1 MNIAANFDPR
11 KSTKLIGLEKSFI
24 FFKKLLLS
32 DKLPN
37 VTLFTGDQ
45 GIGKNTLINHLIY
58 FYFNK
63 NNYNDE
69 EYHFE
74 DKIFIQKYLDNLI
87 QNIIYLDGDNSKY
100 TKIEEIRN
108 LKRLL
113 LKSNINN
120 LKRFVILDNVEKIN
134 INSLNALLKL
144 IEEPGDHN
152 NFILINNKTSPLIDT
167 IKSRCIEFKIIINQN
182 NRNKIIK
189 FLMDYHKQKSVFD
202 ENLIFV
208 SPGNFLKFNYI
219 FEKNKIDDNN
229 EFLSTLN
236 KLINLFKKEK
246 ENIYRDLITY
256 FTEYH
261 FKKISLQKPYDF
273 EDISIKRSVVLS
285 NINDFFFYNL
295 NQNTLLNSLE
305 RKLINE

>member
-285 NINDFFFYNL
+285 NINDFFLYNL

>member
-1 MNIAANFDPR
+1 MNIASNFDP
-11 KSTKLIGLEKSFI
+11 KKTTKLIGLEKSFN
-24 FFKKLLLS
+24 FFKKLLLL

-45 GIGKNTLINHLIY
+45 GIGKNTLINHLVY

-63 NNYNDE
+63 DNYNDE

-74 DKIFIQKYLDNLI
+74 DKIFIKKYLDNLI

-108 LKRLL
+108 LKKLL

-120 LKRFVILDNVEKIN
+120 LKRFIILDNVEKIN
-134 INSLNALLKL
+134 TNSLNALLKL
-144 IEEPGDHN
+144 IEEPGDRN

-189 FLMDYHKQKSVFD
+189 FLMDYHQQKKVFD

-219 FEKNKIDDNN
+219 FEKNKIDNN
-229 EFLSTLN
+229 HEFL
-236 KLINLFKKEK
+236 
-246 ENIYRDLITY
+246 
-256 FTEYH
+256 
-261 FKKISLQKPYDF
+261 
-273 EDISIKRSVVLS
+273 
-285 NINDFFFYNL
+285 
-295 NQNTLLNSLE
+295 
-305 RKLINE
+305 

>member
-219 FEKNKIDDNN
+219 FEKNKIDYNN

>member
-1 MNIAANFDPR
+1 MNIAEHFNPK
-11 KSTKLIGLEKSFI
+11 KSFKLIGLEKNFI

-32 DKLPN
+32 NKFPK
-37 VTLFTGDQ
+37 VSLFTGDQ

-63 NNYNDE
+63 SNYNDE

-74 DKIFIQKYLDNLI
+74 DKIFIKRYLDNLI
-87 QNIIYLDGDNSKY
+87 PNMIYLDGNNSKS
-100 TKIEEIRN
+100 TKIDEIRN
-108 LKRLL
+108 LKELL
-113 LKSNINN
+113 LKSNLDN

-134 INSLNALLKL
+134 TNSLNALLKL
-144 IEEPGDHN
+144 IEDPGENN
-152 NFILINNKTSPLIDT
+152 NFILINNKTSSLIDT
-167 IKSRCIEFKIIINQN
+167 IKSRCIEFKIIINQIT
-182 NRNKIIK
+182 RDKIIK
-189 FLMDYHKQKSVFD
+189 FLMDYHNQMNVF
-202 ENLIFV
+202 ESNFISV

-219 FEKNKIDDNN
+219 FEKNRIDTND
-229 EFLSTLN
+229 EYLSIIN

-246 ENIYRDLITY
+246 ENIYRDLVIY

-261 FKKISLQKPYDF
+261 FKKISL
-273 EDISIKRSVVLS
+273 KRSYDLENVSKKRSLVLT

-305 RKLINE
+305 SKFINE

>member
-1 MNIAANFDPR
+1 MNITAHFDPR
-11 KSTKLIGLEKSFI
+11 KSSKLIGLEKSFI

-32 DKLPN
+32 DKLPK

-63 NNYNDE
+63 DSYNGE
-69 EYHFE
+69 KYLFE
-74 DKIFIQKYLDNLI
+74 DKIFIKKYLDNLI
-87 QNIIYLDGDNSKY
+87 SNIIYLDGDNPKS

-108 LKRLL
+108 LKKLL
-113 LKSNINN
+113 FKSNINN

-134 INSLNALLKL
+134 LSSINALLKL
-144 IEEPGDHN
+144 IEEPGDYN

-182 NRNKIIK
+182 SRDKIIK
-189 FLMDYHKQKSVFD
+189 FLMNYHKVNSVFED
-202 ENLIFV
+202 DFITV

-219 FEKNKIDDNN
+219 FEKNKIENNN
-229 EFLSTLN
+229 EFLSILN

-246 ENIYRDLITY
+246 ENIYRDLIIY
-256 FTEYH
+256 FTEYY
-261 FKKISLQKPYDF
+261 FKKISLQKTYDI
-273 EDISIKRSVVLS
+273 ENILKKRSLVLS
-285 NINDFFFYNL
+285 NINDFFLYNL

-305 RKLINE
+305 SKLIYE